1 MARKKLSVL
10 LPLSLLCFSS
20 FATMSHAQ
28 KSNTQYTDQI
38 ALVVDNQAITRK
50 EFNSA
55 LAQARAEFR
64 GMGLSEQ
71 AIKDEV
77 VKTLA
82 INKIM
87 ESIANNAGI
96 EISDVMVDD
105 AIRDIASRN
114 GATVSDLKA
123 YLQYQGIP
131 FNQFRENIRKQI
143 MSAEL
148 RNQMMRSIRVTDDEV
163 DIYMRS
169 DEFKQLQKQLANS
182 KTPNVKVRHILVRV
196 DNDTTEK
203 EAKLRIDRLHE
214 RLAAGEGFEE
224 IAKAQSQDPVSAAKG
239 GEIGWVAPGQLV
251 PEFEKTMLALKVGE
265 TSKPVRTPFGYHIIR
280 VEDKKV
286 GLPDESQIKNIAR
299 DYYYRKKAGQQYSLW
314 QDKMLSDVYI
324 ERRF

>member
-20 FATMSHAQ
+20 FAMIGNAQ
-28 KSNTQYTDQI
+28 PARYTDQV
-38 ALVVDNQAITRK
+38 ALVVDSHAITRQ

-64 GMGLSEQ
+64 GSGLSDQ
-71 AIKDEV
+71 AIQDET
-77 VKTLA
+77 VKMLA
-82 INKIM
+82 ISKIM
-87 ESIANNAGI
+87 ENFAQNMCINIPDSA
-96 EISDVMVDD
+96 VDE

-114 GATVSDLKA
+114 RATVADLKE

-131 FNQFRENIRKQI
+131 FSQFKENIRKQM

-148 RNQMMRSIRVTDDEV
+148 RNQLMRTVRVTNDEV

-169 DEFKQLQKQLANS
+169 DEFQKLKKELAQS
-182 KTPNVKVRHILVRV
+182 KTPNVKVRHILIRV
-196 DNDTTEK
+196 DNDVTEK

-214 RLAAGEGFEE
+214 RLAIGEGFDD
-224 IAKAQSQDPVSAAKG
+224 IAKAQSQDPVSAANG

-251 PEFEKTMLALKVGE
+251 PEFEKVMLNLKVGE

-280 VEDKKV
+280 VEDKKL

-299 DYYYRKKAGQQYSLW
+299 DYYYRKKASQQYSIW
-314 QDKMLSDVYI
+314 QDKMLADVYI
-324 ERRF
+324 ERR

>member
-20 FATMSHAQ
+20 FAMIGNAQ
-28 KSNTQYTDQI
+28 PARYTDQV
-38 ALVVDNQAITRK
+38 ALVVDSHAITRQ

-64 GMGLSEQ
+64 GSGLSDQ
-71 AIKDEV
+71 AIQDET
-77 VKTLA
+77 VKMLA
-82 INKIM
+82 ISKIM
-87 ESIANNAGI
+87 ENFAQNMGI
-96 EISDVMVDD
+96 NIPDSAVDE

-114 GATVSDLKA
+114 RATVADLKE

-131 FNQFRENIRKQI
+131 FSQFKENIRKQM

-148 RNQMMRSIRVTDDEV
+148 RNQLMRTVRVTNDEV

-169 DEFKQLQKQLANS
+169 DEFQKLKKELAQS
-182 KTPNVKVRHILVRV
+182 KTPNVKVRHILIRV
-196 DNDTTEK
+196 DNDVTEK

-214 RLAAGEGFEE
+214 RLATGEGFDD
-224 IAKAQSQDPVSAAKG
+224 IAKAQSQDPVSAANG

-251 PEFEKTMLALKVGE
+251 PEFEKVMLNLKVGE

-280 VEDKKV
+280 VEDKKL

-299 DYYYRKKAGQQYSLW
+299 DYYYRKKASQQYSIW
-314 QDKMLSDVYI
+314 QDKMLADVYI
-324 ERRF
+324 ERR

>member
-20 FATMSHAQ
+20 FAMIGNAQ
-28 KSNTQYTDQI
+28 PARYTDQV
-38 ALVVDNQAITRK
+38 ALVVDSHAITRQ

-64 GMGLSEQ
+64 GSGLSDQ
-71 AIKDEV
+71 AIQDET
-77 VKTLA
+77 VKMLA
-82 INKIM
+82 ISKIM
-87 ESIANNAGI
+87 ENFAQNMGI
-96 EISDVMVDD
+96 NIPDSAVDE

-114 GATVSDLKA
+114 RATVADLKE

-131 FNQFRENIRKQI
+131 FSQFKENIRKQM

-148 RNQMMRSIRVTDDEV
+148 RNQLMRTVRVTNDEV

-169 DEFKQLQKQLANS
+169 DEFQKLKKELAQS
-182 KTPNVKVRHILVRV
+182 KTPNVKVRHILIRV
-196 DNDTTEK
+196 DNDVTEK

-214 RLAAGEGFEE
+214 RLAIGESFDD
-224 IAKAQSQDPVSAAKG
+224 IAKAQSQDPVSAANG

-251 PEFEKTMLALKVGE
+251 PEFEKVMLNLKVGE

-280 VEDKKV
+280 VEDKKL

-299 DYYYRKKAGQQYSLW
+299 DYYYRKKASQQYSIW
-314 QDKMLSDVYI
+314 QDKMLADVYI
-324 ERRF
+324 ERR